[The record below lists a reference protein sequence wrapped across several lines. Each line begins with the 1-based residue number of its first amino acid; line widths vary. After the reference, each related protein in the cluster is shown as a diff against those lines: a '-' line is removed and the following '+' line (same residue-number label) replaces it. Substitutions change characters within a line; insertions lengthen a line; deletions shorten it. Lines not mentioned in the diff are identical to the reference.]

1 MPFKNFEYVSQKLFY
16 FLNFSKYREA
26 PQILLYLAYY
36 NVCGEILQINKVNP
50 GVGRDSC
57 KSDCVSEIKLKM
69 FCHEDTK
76 VVNPPISLTLKNL

>member
-1 MPFKNFEYVSQKLFY
+1 MFLRYCFTFLT
-16 FLNFSKYREA
+16 FLNIEKL

-57 KSDCVSEIKLKM
+57 KSDCISEIKLKM

-76 VVNPPISLTLKNL
+76 VVNPPINLTLKNL